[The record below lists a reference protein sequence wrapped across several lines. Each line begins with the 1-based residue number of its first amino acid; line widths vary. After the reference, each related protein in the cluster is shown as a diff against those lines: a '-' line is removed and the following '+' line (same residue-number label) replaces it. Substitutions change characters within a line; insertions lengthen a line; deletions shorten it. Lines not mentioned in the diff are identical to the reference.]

1 LKNFVSIDHSPQAT
15 ETHLMPE
22 TDERIKTIEAELKGV
37 YLELR
42 KQRLINDRLIKKVN
56 DLEQSFL
63 QKHPVEEID
72 ISSSEE
78 QSPKKAKLELDH
90 SSHSSASNRAFCLKA
105 IEKEEALSTFNFPA
119 FHSFLEEFKSNIHPN
134 YFSQE
139 QLEFESEY
147 YSDFLVKGSKQ
158 VLDSAIRTNDKQIK
172 ENPQDLEEIEKRNL
186 LQKLEKVFETHPDF
200 YCEAWD
206 RFIADIEEIYKGT
219 HIYSDDIYQE

>member
-1 LKNFVSIDHSPQAT
+1 
-15 ETHLMPE
+15 MPE
-22 TDERIKTIEAELKGV
+22 IDERIKTIETELRGV
-37 YLELR
+37 YQELR
-42 KQRLINDRLIKKVN
+42 KHRLINDRLFKKFN
-56 DLEQSFL
+56 ELEQSFL
-63 QKHPVEEID
+63 QKHPVEESEH
-72 ISSSEE
+72 SSSEE
-78 QSPKKAKLELDH
+78 QSPKRVKLELEH
-90 SSHSSASNRAFCLKA
+90 SSHSSASNRAFCSRE

-119 FHSFLEEFKSNIHPN
+119 FHTFLEKFKSNIHPN

-186 LQKLEKVFETHPDF
+186 LQKLEKVFENHPEC

-206 RFIADIEEIYKGT
+206 NFIADIEEIYKGK
-219 HIYSDDIYQE
+219 HIFSDGIYQE